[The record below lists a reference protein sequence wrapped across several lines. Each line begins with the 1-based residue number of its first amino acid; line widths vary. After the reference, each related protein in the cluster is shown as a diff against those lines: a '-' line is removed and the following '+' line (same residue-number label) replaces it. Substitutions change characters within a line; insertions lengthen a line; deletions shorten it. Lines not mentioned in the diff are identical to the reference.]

1 MMNKTSQTNIVR
13 NLRILYP
20 IWVLVGIFSIMY
32 VPSTLIE
39 FANPLKTAQNISENS
54 FLFRLGI
61 AGRLVAQLLFII
73 IPFLLYELFR
83 NLDRTASTLML
94 ILALIS
100 VPITMLNETI
110 NLDVINHL
118 DKPDR
123 IIEMLELYNQQMN
136 ISVIFW
142 GLWLLPLG
150 WLVYK
155 FKLFPK
161 VIGVLLFIA
170 GFGYFIGSFIKIIF
184 PEFTQLNLILEIM
197 TFGELIFIIWL
208 VIVGIKR
215 KTNSQ
220 QHV

>member
-1 MMNKTSQTNIVR
+1 MMNEINQKTIVR

-39 FANPLKTAQNISENS
+39 LDNPLKTAQNITENS

-61 AGRLVAQLLFII
+61 AGRLITQLLFII

-83 NLDRTASTLML
+83 NLDRAIATLML

-110 NLDVINHL
+110 HLEILSHL
-118 DKPDR
+118 DKPDSV
-123 IIEMLELYNQQMN
+123 IEMLELYYQRMD

-150 WLVYK
+150 WLAYK

-161 VIGVLLFIA
+161 VIGVVLLIA
-170 GFGYFIGSFIKIIF
+170 GFGYFIDSFIKIVF
-184 PEFTQLNLILEIM
+184 PDFTQLNSILEIM
-197 TFGELIFIIWL
+197 TIGELIFIIWL
-208 VIVGIKR
+208 VIVGVKR
-215 KTNSQ
+215 EANVQ
-220 QHV
+220 ERL

>member
-136 ISVIFW
+136 I
-142 GLWLLPLG
+142 
-150 WLVYK
+150 
-155 FKLFPK
+155 
-161 VIGVLLFIA
+161 
-170 GFGYFIGSFIKIIF
+170 
-184 PEFTQLNLILEIM
+184 
-197 TFGELIFIIWL
+197 
-208 VIVGIKR
+208 
-215 KTNSQ
+215 
-220 QHV
+220 

>member
-1 MMNKTSQTNIVR
+1 MMNRTSQTNTVK

-32 VPSTLIE
+32 VPSSLIE
-39 FANPLKTAQNISENS
+39 YADPLKTTENLTENTL
-54 FLFRLGI
+54 LFRLGI
-61 AGRLVAQLLFII
+61 AGRLITQLLFIL

-83 NLDRTASTLML
+83 NLNRTIATLML

-100 VPITMLNETI
+100 VPITMFNESI

-123 IIEMLELYNQQMN
+123 VIELLELYNQQMN
-136 ISVIFW
+136 ISIIFW
-142 GLWLLPLG
+142 GIWLLPLG

-155 FKLFPK
+155 FNLFPK

-170 GFGYFIGSFIKIIF
+170 GFGYLISSFVNIIV
-184 PEFTQLNLILEIM
+184 PDYTQLNLILELM
-197 TFGELIFIIWL
+197 TFGEVIFIIWF
-208 VIVGIKR
+208 VIFGIKI
-215 KTNSQ
+215 KKSKQ
-220 QHV
+220 

>member
-1 MMNKTSQTNIVR
+1 MMNEINQTTIVR

-20 IWVLVGIFSIMY
+20 IWVLLGIFSIMY

-39 FANPLKTAQNISENS
+39 LANPLKTTQNITENS

-61 AGRLVAQLLFII
+61 AGRLITQLLFII
-73 IPFLLYELFR
+73 IPFLLYELFK
-83 NLDRTASTLML
+83 NLDRATSTLML

-110 NLDVINHL
+110 HLDILNHL
-118 DKPDR
+118 DKPDSV
-123 IIEMLELYNQQMN
+123 IEMIEMYYQRMD

-150 WLVYK
+150 WLAYK
-155 FKLFPK
+155 FSLFPK
-161 VIGVLLFIA
+161 VIGVVLLIA
-170 GFGYFIGSFIKIIF
+170 GFGYFIDSFIKITF
-184 PEFTQLNLILEIM
+184 PDFTQLSSILGIM

-208 VIVGIKR
+208 VIVGVKR
-215 KTNSQ
+215 KTNAQ
-220 QHV
+220 ERL